1 MQGVCCSTSWKGSML
16 VTFKKRRSW
25 GCQGPGLPSLRSWLI
40 REHFSAKV
48 IVSTFLSY
56 HNADTAELV
65 HPELL
70 LIFYHFVVSSST
82 FLYEIEERVKSIDP
96 NFVILSNSILY
107 REFRASISMIRN
119 QA

>member
-1 MQGVCCSTSWKGSML
+1 ML